1 MAKNGVML
9 IGNLFITIK
18 FEQIVYNTYC
28 CLFLEKS
35 LIRLEHIYKRY
46 ETKGRPVHV
55 ALSDVNLQ
63 IERGSI
69 YGIIG
74 RSGAGKSTLIRLL
87 NLLEKP
93 SSGKVYLNGEDIIS
107 YRGAK
112 LRALRH
118 RIGMVFQHFNLL
130 SSRTVL
136 DNICLPL
143 RLVGVDKKTREKR
156 AMELLEIVG
165 LTAHATKYPAQ
176 LSGGQK
182 QRVGIARSL
191 ANNPQLLLCD
201 EATSALDPE
210 TTQSILALLMDIN
223 QRLGITIVMITHSM
237 DVIRSVCDRVA
248 VLDNGLLV
256 EEGEVIDVFLHPQ
269 HETTDSLLNE
279 SKGVDAEAWRHLVG
293 DSGAQVLR
301 LSYRGETTAQ
311 PLISRL
317 SSELGLQVSILQGT
331 VGQLKNIAYGQL
343 VVSIEG
349 ELFQQDKVTEFLKKN
364 NVAYEVLRS

>member
-1 MAKNGVML
+1 M
-9 IGNLFITIK
+9 
-18 FEQIVYNTYC
+18 
-28 CLFLEKS
+28 
-35 LIRLEHIYKRY
+35 IRLKHIYKRF
-46 ETKGRPVHV
+46 ETKGRPVHT

-63 IERGSI
+63 IDRGSI

-87 NLLEKP
+87 NLLERP
-93 SSGKVYLNGEDIIS
+93 SSGEVYLNGEDIS
-107 YRGAK
+107 SFKGSQ
-112 LRALRH
+112 LRELRH

-136 DNICLPL
+136 ENVCLPL
-143 RLVGVDKKTREKR
+143 RLVGVPKKEREAR
-156 AMELLEIVG
+156 ALELLEIVG
-165 LTAHATKYPAQ
+165 LTEHTHKYPAQ

-191 ANNPQLLLCD
+191 ANNPELLLCD

-210 TTQSILALLMDIN
+210 TTQAILALLTDIN
-223 QRLGITIVMITHSM
+223 QRLGITIVLITHSM
-237 DVIRSVCDRVA
+237 DVIRSVCDKVA
-248 VLDNGLLV
+248 VLDHGHLV

-269 HETTDSLLNE
+269 HETTQSLLHE
-279 SKGVDAEAWRHLVG
+279 SSGVDAEAWKRLVEG
-293 DSGAQVLR
+293 SGAQVLR

-317 SSELGLQVSILQGT
+317 SKELGVQVSILQGT
-331 VGQLKNIAYGQL
+331 VGQLKDIAYGQL

-349 ELFQQDKVTEFLKKN
+349 EASQQDQVTQFLTNN
-364 NVAYEVLRS
+364 NVAYEVLKS